1 MNSTSVVLPRTRVL
15 GHLAILTVVL
25 IWATTYISTKI
36 LLHAFTPMQIL
47 LVRTILGFF
56 FLFLLNPRKMVYKQK
71 IDRII
76 LAGAGLCGIFL
87 YYFLENTAL
96 VYSSASNVGVIVAT
110 APFFTL
116 LAVHFL
122 LKEEQLKAQYFV
134 GFALSML
141 GIFLI
146 SYSGQSE
153 LALNPLGDF
162 LAILG
167 IVVWALYTT
176 LTRIVSRRGY
186 PTLLATRTMFFYAL
200 LGMVVANLFL
210 GDFPDITVVV
220 QPPYIFHFLF
230 LGLIASALCFVFW
243 NFGLKTIGAIKSS
256 FYLYLSPVI
265 TIVFS
270 VIVLGEVITP
280 TSAIGT
286 ALTLGGL
293 LVSEYKRD
301 RGETFPRSTTE
312 TKQEISYER

>member
-1 MNSTSVVLPRTRVL
+1 MNNSSVILPKTRVL

-36 LLHAFTPMQIL
+36 LLDAFTPMQIL
-47 LVRTILGFF
+47 LVRTLLGFS

-71 IDRII
+71 GDRLI

-87 YYFLENTAL
+87 YYYLENTAL

-116 LAVHFL
+116 LAVHFI

-141 GIFLI
+141 GISLI

-167 IVVWALYTT
+167 IVVWAFYTT
-176 LTRIVSRRGY
+176 LTRLVSRRGY
-186 PTLLATRTMFFYAL
+186 PTLLATRAMFFYAL
-200 LGMVVANLFL
+200 LGMVVANLLF
-210 GDFPDITVVV
+210 GDLLDLSVVV
-220 QPPYIFHFLF
+220 QRPYVFHFLF

-243 NFGLKTIGAIKSS
+243 NFGLKSIGAIKSS

-280 TSAIGT
+280 TAAIGT
-286 ALTLGGL
+286 ALTLAGL

-301 RGETFPRSTTE
+301 RKRPA
-312 TKQEISYER
+312 ERKL

>member
-1 MNSTSVVLPRTRVL
+1 MDTTSVILPKTRAL

-36 LLHAFTPMQIL
+36 LLDAFTPMQIL
-47 LVRTILGFF
+47 LVRTLLGFF
-56 FLFLLNPRKMVYKQK
+56 FLFLCNPRKMVYKQK
-71 IDRII
+71 TDRLV
-76 LAGAGLCGIFL
+76 LAGAGLCGMFL
-87 YYFLENTAL
+87 YYYLENTAL
-96 VYSSASNVGVIVAT
+96 VYSSASNVGLIVAT

-134 GFALSML
+134 GFVLSMI
-141 GIFLI
+141 GIALI
-146 SYSGQSE
+146 SYSGQAE

-167 IVVWALYTT
+167 IVVWAFYTT
-176 LTRIVSRRGY
+176 LTRIVSRRAY

-200 LGMVVANLFL
+200 LGMVVANIIL
-210 GDFPDITVVV
+210 GDLPKIPLVI
-220 QPPYIFHFLF
+220 QRPYIFHFLF
-230 LGLIASALCFVFW
+230 LGLIASALCFVLW
-243 NFGLKTIGAIKSS
+243 NFGLKTIGAVKSS

-270 VIVLGEVITP
+270 VIILGEVITP

-286 ALTLGGL
+286 ALTLSGL
-293 LVSEYKRD
+293 LVSEYRRD
-301 RGETFPRSTTE
+301 RKKETE
-312 TKQEISYER
+312 TKQRIL

>member
-1 MNSTSVVLPRTRVL
+1 MATLPLNMNNSTVILPRTRVL
-15 GHLAILTVVL
+15 GHFAILTVVL

-36 LLHAFTPMQIL
+36 LLDAFTPMQIL
-47 LVRTILGFF
+47 LVRTILGF
-56 FLFLLNPRKMVYKQK
+56 LFLSLCNPKKMVYKHK
-71 IDRII
+71 GDRLI

-87 YYFLENTAL
+87 YYYLENTAL

-116 LAVHFL
+116 LVVHFF
-122 LKEEQLKAQYFV
+122 LKEEHLKAQYFV
-134 GFALSML
+134 GFVLSMG
-141 GIFLI
+141 GIALI
-146 SYSGQSE
+146 SYSGQAE
-153 LALNPLGDF
+153 LSLNPLGDF

-167 IVVWALYTT
+167 IVVWAFYTT
-176 LTRIVSRRGY
+176 LTRVVSRRGY

-200 LGMVVANLFL
+200 LGMIFANLLL
-210 GDFPDITVVV
+210 GDLPTIGVVI

-243 NFGLKTIGAIKSS
+243 NFGLKSIGAVKSS

-270 VIVLGEVITP
+270 VIFLGEVITP

-286 ALTLGGL
+286 ALTLSGL
-293 LVSEYKRD
+293 LVSEYR
-301 RGETFPRSTTE
+301 R
-312 TKQEISYER
+312 ERKTLPVANGTIPD

>member
-1 MNSTSVVLPRTRVL
+1 MENSSVVLPRTRVL
-15 GHLAILTVVL
+15 GHLAIFTVVL
-25 IWATTYISTKI
+25 IWAITYISTKI
-36 LLHAFTPMQIL
+36 LLDAFTPMQIL
-47 LVRTILGFF
+47 LVRTFLG
-56 FLFLLNPRKMVYKQK
+56 FLFLFLCNPRKIVYTQK
-71 IDRII
+71 TDRLL
-76 LAGAGLCGIFL
+76 LAGSGLCGIFL
-87 YYFLENTAL
+87 YYYLENTAL

-110 APFFTL
+110 APFFIL
-116 LAVHFL
+116 LAVHFI
-122 LKEEQLKAQYFV
+122 LKEEKLRAQYFI

-141 GIFLI
+141 GIALI

-162 LAILG
+162 LAVLA

-176 LTRIVSRRGY
+176 LTRVVSRRGY

-200 LGMVVANLFL
+200 LGMVATNILL
-210 GDFPDITVVV
+210 DDFPKLTTIV
-220 QPPYIFHFLF
+220 QPPYVYHFLF

-243 NFGLKTIGAIKSS
+243 NFGLKSIGAIKSS

-280 TSAIGT
+280 TSAIGA

-301 RGETFPRSTTE
+301 RNINTE
-312 TKQEISYER
+312 TKQKKVL

>member
-1 MNSTSVVLPRTRVL
+1 MDTSSVILPRTRVL

-36 LLHAFTPMQIL
+36 LLDAFTPMQIL
-47 LVRTILGFF
+47 LVRTLLG
-56 FLFLLNPRKMVYKQK
+56 FLFLFVCNPRKMVYKQK
-71 IDRII
+71 ADRLI

-87 YYFLENTAL
+87 YYYLENTAL

-116 LAVHFL
+116 LAVHLF

-134 GFALSML
+134 GFALSMA
-141 GIFLI
+141 GIALI
-146 SYSGQSE
+146 SYSGQAE

-167 IVVWALYTT
+167 IVVWAFYTT
-176 LTRIVSRRGY
+176 LTRVISKRWY

-200 LGMVVANLFL
+200 LGMAFANILLDDLPAIRLVA
-210 GDFPDITVVV
+210 
-220 QPPYIFHFLF
+220 QPPYLYHFLF

-243 NFGLKTIGAIKSS
+243 NFGLKTIGAVKSS

-270 VIVLGEVITP
+270 IIVLGEVITP
-280 TSAIGT
+280 TSAIGA
-286 ALTLGGL
+286 ALTLSGL

-301 RGETFPRSTTE
+301 RKKPDQKLTNTT
-312 TKQEISYER
+312 KKSC

>member
-1 MNSTSVVLPRTRVL
+1 MNNVSVTLPRTRVL

-36 LLHAFTPMQIL
+36 LLEAFTPMQIL
-47 LVRTILGFF
+47 LVRTLLGFF
-56 FLFLLNPRKMVYKQK
+56 FLFLSNPRKMVYKQK
-71 IDRII
+71 IDRLII
-76 LAGAGLCGIFL
+76 AGAGLCGIFL

-116 LAVHFL
+116 LAVHFI
-122 LKEEQLKAQYFV
+122 LKEEQLKVQYFV

-141 GIFLI
+141 GVSLI
-146 SYSGQSE
+146 SYSGSSE

-176 LTRIVSRRGY
+176 LTRVISRRGY
-186 PTLLATRTMFFYAL
+186 PTLLTTRTMFFYAL
-200 LGMVVANLFL
+200 LGMVVTNLLL
-210 GDFPDITVVV
+210 GDLPAITVVV
-220 QPPYIFHFLF
+220 QPPYLYHFLF
-230 LGLIASALCFVFW
+230 LGIIASALCFVFW
-243 NFGLKTIGAIKSS
+243 NFGLKSIGAVKSS

-265 TIVFS
+265 TIIFS
-270 VIVLGEVITP
+270 VIVLGEVITT

-293 LVSEYKRD
+293 LVSEYQRD
-301 RGETFPRSTTE
+301 RKRSTSKAE
-312 TKQEISYER
+312 

>member
-1 MNSTSVVLPRTRVL
+1 MNTTSVILPRTRVL

-25 IWATTYISTKI
+25 LWATTYISTKI
-36 LLHAFTPMQIL
+36 LLDTFTPMQIL
-47 LVRTILGFF
+47 LVRTLLGCLA
-56 FLFLLNPRKMVYKQK
+56 LFLCNPKKMVYKQK
-71 IDRII
+71 GDRLI

-87 YYFLENTAL
+87 YYYLENTAL

-110 APFFTL
+110 APFFIL
-116 LAVHFL
+116 LAVHFI
-122 LKEEQLKAQYFV
+122 LKEEQLKTQYFV
-134 GFALSML
+134 GFVLSML
-141 GIFLI
+141 GISLI
-146 SYSGQSE
+146 SYSGQAE

-176 LTRIVSRRGY
+176 LSRVVSRRGY

-200 LGMVVANLFL
+200 IGMMVANLLL
-210 GDFPDITVVV
+210 GDLPSITLVV
-220 QPPYIFHFLF
+220 QKPYLYHFLF
-230 LGLIASALCFVFW
+230 LGLIASALCFVLW
-243 NFGLKTIGAIKSS
+243 NFGLKSIGAIKSS

-270 VIVLGEVITP
+270 VIILGEIITT

-286 ALTLGGL
+286 ALTLSGL

-301 RGETFPRSTTE
+301 RE
-312 TKQEISYER
+312 KALEIKV

>member
-47 LVRTILGFF
+47 LVRTLLGFF
-56 FLFLLNPRKMVYKQK
+56 FLFLLNPRKMVYKQR
-71 IDRII
+71 IDRLI

-87 YYFLENTAL
+87 YYYLENTAL